1 MGTTSVVQ
9 ESCASD
15 LKINKFPLWVHGMAL
30 GTFIALTLVL
40 IVVFLVYRDVNVW
53 EGWPAGKGLQNPSY
67 TEAIY
72 EHSVFRT
79 RANTWSNLAYVFV
92 GLYAI
97 AIALY
102 DRRRAWPKESGYI
115 VQTPALTG
123 LFGVACCYLGFGS
136 GIFHASLTRWGQQLD
151 VASMYAPIL
160 ALIAIGI
167 GMLCPRIPIGGRSR
181 SVPAWP
187 LLAGLTIVIDALLY
201 AYKWSMSSKY
211 VLTTLILMIFIVGAV
226 HATRRYRQFKVRWCV
241 ISVIALFAAV
251 FFRQIDVAGR
261 FTGPDAWLQGHVLW
275 HFLTAASLGT
285 GYLFF
290 RSEAGE

>member
-1 MGTTSVVQ
+1 MDTSPIIQ
-9 ESCASD
+9 KSYPCNIKLSQ
-15 LKINKFPLWVHGMAL
+15 LPWWVHGAAL
-30 GTFIALTLVL
+30 GTFVALTLIL
-40 IVVFLVYRDVNVW
+40 IIVFLAYRDVNVW
-53 EGWPAGKGLQNPSY
+53 ENWHASKDLTHSGY

-97 AIALY
+97 AIALN
-102 DRRRAWPKESGYI
+102 DRRQAWPRGAGYI

-167 GMLCPRIPIGGRSR
+167 GMLCPQLPVGRRSR
-181 SVPAWP
+181 SIPAWP
-187 LLAGLTIVIDALLY
+187 VLAGLVIVGDTLLY
-201 AYKWSMSSKY
+201 AYKWSMSSKH
-211 VLTTLILMIFIVGAV
+211 VLTSLILTLIAV
-226 HATRRYRQFKVRWCV
+226 CALHLIWRFSRFSLRWGI
-241 ISVIALFAAV
+241 ISVISLFTAV
-251 FFRQIDVAGR
+251 FFRQIDIAGR

-275 HFLTAASLGT
+275 HFLTAASLGA

-290 RSEAGE
+290 RSEHGE

>member
-1 MGTTSVVQ
+1 METTSVVQ
-9 ESCASD
+9 ETCTPD
-15 LKINKFPLWVHGMAL
+15 LKINQFSWWVHGVAL
-30 GTFIALTLVL
+30 GTFVALTLIL
-40 IVVFLVYRDVNVW
+40 IVVFLAYRDVNVW
-53 EGWPAGKGLQNPSY
+53 ENWRASKGLMNPSY

-97 AIALY
+97 AIAVY
-102 DRRRAWPKESGYI
+102 DWRRAWPKESGYI

-160 ALIAIGI
+160 ALIAIGS
-167 GMLCPRIPIGGRSR
+167 GMLCPRIPVGGRSR

-187 LLAGLTIVIDALLY
+187 VLAGLIIVTDALLY
-201 AYKWSMSSKY
+201 VYKWSMSSKE
-211 VLTTLILMIFIVGAV
+211 VLTTLILMIFILGSV
-226 HATRRYRQFKVRWCV
+226 HAIRRYRQFKVRWCL

-261 FTGPDAWLQGHVLW
+261 FTGPDAWLQGHLLW

-285 GYLFF
+285 GYMFF
-290 RSEAGE
+290 RSEKGE

>member
-1 MGTTSVVQ
+1 METPPAVQ
-9 ESCASD
+9 ETRKPD
-15 LKINKFPLWVHGMAL
+15 LKINKFPWWVHGVAL
-30 GTFIALTLVL
+30 GTFVVLTLIL
-40 IVVFLVYRDVNVW
+40 ITVFLVYRDVNVW
-53 EGWPAGKGLQNPSY
+53 EGWHASKDLMNPSY

-79 RANTWSNLAYVFV
+79 RANTWSNLAYVFI

-97 AIALY
+97 AIAVY
-102 DRRRAWPKESGYI
+102 DWRRAWPKESGYI

-123 LFGVACCYLGFGS
+123 LFGAACCYLGFGS

-160 ALIAIGI
+160 ALIMIGI
-167 GMLCPRIPIGGRSR
+167 GMLCPRIPVGRRFR
-181 SVPAWP
+181 SVPVWP
-187 LLAGLTIVIDALLY
+187 VLVGLTIVGDALLY
-201 AYKWSMSSKY
+201 VYKWSMSSLY
-211 VLTTLILMIFIVGAV
+211 VLTTLILTIFIVDAV
-226 HATRRYRQFKVRWCV
+226 HAIRRYRQFKVSWYI
-241 ISVIALFAAV
+241 ISVITLFAAV
-251 FFRQIDVAGR
+251 YFRQIDVAGR

-290 RSEAGE
+290 RSERGE